1 MIDLSSLNDK
11 QIEAVKYDDGP
22 LLVLAGAGSGKTRV
36 ITYKISYLIDNG
48 IDYKSILAM
57 TFTNKAAEEMKERVS
72 KLINDDSKNIFISTF
87 HKFCG
92 RVLRNFI
99 DKLGYTNSF
108 TIYDTLD
115 QKKLIANIIKDFEF
129 ENLKEKS
136 VARVISNCKCHNI
149 SPEDYEKEAYSDNE
163 KNTSKCFYEY
173 QKRMFKLNAIDF
185 DDMLILTV
193 KLLKEHKDVKEYIN
207 NRFKYLLVDEY
218 QDTNSIQFE
227 LIKLLSPNGEHLTV
241 VGDDDQSIYKFRGA
255 EIANILDFESNFK
268 NTKVIK
274 LTQNYR
280 STNNILY
287 LANSV
292 IKHNFNRM
300 GKELWSENG
309 DGDKPVY
316 NRYDDD
322 RTESLKVIKN
332 IIDRAD
338 IKNTAVL
345 YRRNAQSRNLEES
358 CRQFN
363 IPYVI
368 IGDVGFYERK
378 EIKDILAYLHVVAN
392 QNDNI
397 SLFRAI
403 NTPRRGVGDSS
414 ISKLIQ
420 YSNDNNISVYES
432 LKFAKEVGLKG
443 KALDGINKFIYLIE
457 EIKNKTEIEHMI
469 DMILEIGEYQ
479 NYLIDEYGKVEA
491 DDRLNNIKELK
502 NNAVS
507 FKFKAMNNNDYD
519 DELFRDYKEN
529 LSGVEL
535 LNEFLN
541 DLALISSTDNLDDTK
556 DKLTLMTLHSS
567 KGLEYNNIY
576 IVGINENNSPSQMS
590 LGSEDDIEE
599 ERRLCYVGIT
609 RAKKHLYLSSYKYG
623 FYNGQQMLFD
633 ESRFISEMD
642 DTYLDKKDSSTN
654 AGIDIFST
662 DRSYKKRNNNYNDY
676 VLKPAKK
683 VVTTNTENLYKL
695 GKSIKKSDKLEY
707 GVGDRVTHIKYGDGV
722 VKNIVDQ
729 PADFEVTVDFDDF
742 GEKSFYATFAKL
754 TKI

>member
-280 STNNILY
+280 STNNILN

-332 IIDRAD
+332 IIDMAD

-420 YSNDNNISVYES
+420 YANDNNISVYES

-469 DMILEIGEYQ
+469 DMILEVGEYQ

-491 DDRLNNIKELK
+491 DDRLDNIKELK

-541 DLALISSTDNLDDTK
+541 DLALISSTDNLDETK

-576 IVGINENNSPSQMS
+576 IVGMNENNLPSQMS

-654 AGIDIFST
+654 DGIDIFST

-683 VVTTNTENLYKL
+683 VATTNTENLYKL

-742 GEKSFYATFAKL
+742 GEKSFYAAFAKL